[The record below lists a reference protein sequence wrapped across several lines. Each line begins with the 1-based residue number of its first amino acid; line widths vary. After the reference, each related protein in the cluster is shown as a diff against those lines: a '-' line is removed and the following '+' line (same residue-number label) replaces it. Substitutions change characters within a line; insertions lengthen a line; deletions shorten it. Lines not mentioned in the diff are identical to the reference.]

1 MGIYTQQF
9 FLKNSYMRKHTRIQA
24 VLGYKNPALSPGCP
38 WNHHLSAWE
47 MIEGMNQAREQV
59 TFIFILAITQKS
71 EKRIMGTYKKIKK
84 SMQNGIIGK
93 PESLISTTWKP
104 MIQYVNY

>member
-38 WNHHLSAWE
+38 WNHHLSAWV
-47 MIEGMNQAREQV
+47 MIEGRHQAREQV

-71 EKRIMGTYKKIKK
+71 EKTLMRIYKKYK